1 MSLRTRD
8 EAQGKGYDSGQW
20 MYQKD
25 SVRVSVRVWFQ
36 TQAHNTFQEH
46 HEEAYGWGTVG
57 SLGVFI

>member
-1 MSLRTRD
+1 MDAS
-8 EAQGKGYDSGQW
+8 
-20 MYQKD
+20 KD